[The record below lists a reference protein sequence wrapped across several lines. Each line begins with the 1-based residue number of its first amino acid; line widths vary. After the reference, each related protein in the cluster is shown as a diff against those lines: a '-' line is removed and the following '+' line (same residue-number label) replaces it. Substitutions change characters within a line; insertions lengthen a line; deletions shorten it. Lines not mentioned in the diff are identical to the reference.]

1 MCSAIMIRI
10 MQQQWLAVALL
21 LFSLTRFVQPASPLQ
36 QYSRLRVE
44 SQSAT
49 GTEYTGFCQ
58 PYQISS
64 SFATSTSQCSFTICP
79 NDVLSLDNCDVSC
92 QATNGSRFAFT
103 GGPVVQLQR
112 STGSTLVGEIS
123 SVSLSLS
130 ARCSARSSR
139 VSCVSL
145 DNYHVSTTALSS
157 CQPVTLQQS
166 CGATACTSLFRVRL
180 FRPSSSSSS
189 TSSSSS
195 SVTTMA
201 WSNRTAWSLVSS
213 LSTTS
218 VATGHCALLSYPF
231 TLTTA
236 TTTSTTSSSFHQ
248 SSTMILMIV
257 LICVGVFTSCSLYRV
272 YGVRCRSSWAAM
284 RSSVQPQGGGPLD
297 AHTVDTKHTAW
308 WFFKTNIIKPLL
320 PVTLAPTAPP
330 SPAPPGDEP
339 QPAAASSPAGPAGR
353 APMTVAVTAAARP
366 SSSHS
371 PPVTP
376 PRHQTRS
383 AESTV
388 PVATLVNPFTVPTT
402 PPAPRVGEHVR
413 PYRSVILHPE
423 LGSPAIAMP
432 ATPSPWSPIY

>member
-1 MCSAIMIRI
+1 MHYP
-10 MQQQWLAVALL
+10 WLLVFW
-21 LFSLTRFVQPASPLQ
+21 LFILTGLVQPASLLQ
-36 QYSRLRVE
+36 QYSHLRVV
-44 SQSAT
+44 SQSED
-49 GTEYTGFCQ
+49 GTEYSGFCQ

-64 SFATSTSQCSFTICP
+64 SVASSSSQCSFTICP
-79 NDVLSLDNCDVSC
+79 NDVMSVDNCDVSC

-103 GGPVVQLQR
+103 GSPRVQLQR
-112 STGSTLVGEIS
+112 STGSSLVGTIK

-130 ARCSARSSR
+130 SRCSSQSSR

-145 DNYHVSTTALSS
+145 DNYHVSTTAVPS

-166 CGATACTSLFRVRL
+166 CGSTACTSLFRIRL

-189 TSSSSS
+189 SSSAISNNAPL
-195 SVTTMA
+195 T
-201 WSNRTAWSLVSS
+201 WSNRTAWSLVTS
-213 LSTTS
+213 LSTAS
-218 VATGHCALLSYPF
+218 VVTGQCELLSYPF
-231 TLTTA
+231 TLTNTPA
-236 TTTSTTSSSFHQ
+236 ASTSSSSSSSSLQQ

-272 YGVRCRSSWAAM
+272 YAPHCRASCAAM
-284 RSSVQPQGGGPLD
+284 RSSVQPQGDPSMV
-297 AHTVDTKHTAW
+297 ATKHTAW
-308 WFFKTNIIKPLL
+308 WFFKTNVIKPLL
-320 PVTLAPTAPP
+320 PVALAPTAPP
-330 SPAPPGDEP
+330 SPAPGEEESSP
-339 QPAAASSPAGPAGR
+339 SSPAVVGR
-353 APMTVAVTAAARP
+353 TPIVAVTATAAQP
-366 SSSHS
+366 PSHS
-371 PPVTP
+371 PPRTP
-376 PRHQTRS
+376 PRHQTRA